1 MSGSSIEQR
10 ALSLVNAFEK
20 SGRTVTGI
28 TIDGKKIELVLD
40 IVQPIDEFDKIG
52 MRHDKT

>member
-1 MSGSSIEQR
+1 MSGSNIEQR

-20 SGRTVTGI
+20 SGRTVASI
-28 TIDGKKIELVLD
+28 TIDGKKIELVLA
-40 IVQPIDEFDKIG
+40 IEQSIDEFDKIG

>member
-1 MSGSSIEQR
+1 MSGSNIEQR

-20 SGRTVTGI
+20 SGRTVASI
-28 TIDGKKIELVLD
+28 TIDGKKIELVLS
-40 IVQPIDEFDKIG
+40 IGQPIDEFDKIG